1 MQLLSHVTSLATAG
15 IDAHICASAAP
26 SVLSLVRGILQGHLV
41 GHIKDIGHDPTKP
54 TTRLYATHEA
64 QPFHNDS
71 SDIVGYGVAILSYSS
86 SNHA

>member
-1 MQLLSHVTSLATAG
+1 M
-15 IDAHICASAAP
+15 
-26 SVLSLVRGILQGHLV
+26 LQGHLV

-71 SDIVGYGVAILSYSS
+71 SDIVGYGVAMLSCATI
-86 SNHA
+86 NLMANVLE

>member
-1 MQLLSHVTSLATAG
+1 
-15 IDAHICASAAP
+15 
-26 SVLSLVRGILQGHLV
+26 V

-71 SDIVGYGVAILSYSS
+71 SDIVGYAVASLSCASS
-86 SNHA
+86 DRASSGLG